1 MDQPFQPLGPGSSH
15 TLTYVY
21 PPEKVPFP
29 DEAAPRR
36 RTGKLRTAGPSY
48 AVAPPLA
55 LLLALSAAAAEP
67 VTLVFPSGGRLQGVL
82 LEDSAGVY
90 VLERD
95 GGQLEFPHAAV
106 AEVLREPNAEGEFRA
121 RQAVLPAR
129 DADALWALARFAA
142 ENGMPGRAERAAR
155 RVLLLEADHPEARAY
170 LGYGRVFGQWL
181 QGDELRRA
189 QGWVRHE
196 GSWMTVAQRKWLLA
210 EEARALEEAESR
222 RPAPADA
229 LAASLDRLARR
240 LDAPRPPEV
249 TRVVLMDG
257 GAAARTLARRAD
269 ERLAA
274 GDVQGAPPWRPEP
287 FRPAQSVFGMP
298 PRDPV
303 GSRIGF

>member
-1 MDQPFQPLGPGSSH
+1 M
-15 TLTYVY
+15 
-21 PPEKVPFP
+21 
-29 DEAAPRR
+29 
-36 RTGKLRTAGPSY
+36 
-48 AVAPPLA
+48 APPLA

-121 RQAVLPAR
+121 RQAALPAK
-129 DADALWALARFAA
+129 DAGALWALARFAA
-142 ENGMPGRAERAAR
+142 ENGMPGRAERAAK
-155 RVLLLEADHPEARAY
+155 RVLLLAADHPEARAY
-170 LGYGRVFGQWL
+170 LGYERVFGQWL
-181 QGDELRRA
+181 RGDELRHA

-196 GSWMTVAQRKWLLA
+196 GSWMTVAQRKRLLEEEALA
-210 EEARALEEAESR
+210 EEEAERR
-222 RPAPADA
+222 RPAPADV
-229 LAASLDRLARR
+229 LAASIDRLTRR
-240 LDAPRPPEV
+240 LAAPRPPEV

-257 GAAARTLARRAD
+257 GAAARAHARQV
-269 ERLAA
+269 A
-274 GDVQGAPPWRPEP
+274 GRSFDLRQGTEQGAQPWRPEP